1 MAVKLQSKYQLIKGK
16 QVQHLFNEISIMNK
30 LDHPFIL
37 KLNGVA
43 QDKRIVYM
51 FTDFMPCGDL
61 MGILNHFD
69 KLDIEKTVF
78 YAA

>member
-1 MAVKLQSKYQLIKGK
+1 
-16 QVQHLFNEISIMNK
+16 MNQ

-51 FTDFMPCGDL
+51 YTDYLPSGDL
-61 MGILNHFD
+61 MGILNEFD
-69 KLDIEKTVF
+69 KLNLEFT
-78 YAA
+78 

>member
-1 MAVKLQSKYQLIKGK
+1 
-16 QVQHLFNEISIMNK
+16 MNN
-30 LDHPFIL
+30 LDHPFIM

-51 FTDFMPCGDL
+51 YSDFMPSGDL
-61 MGILNHFD
+61 MGVINKFD
-69 KLDIEKTVF
+69 KLKVDHAKF

>member
-1 MAVKLQSKYQLIKGK
+1 
-16 QVQHLFNEISIMNK
+16 MNK

-69 KLDIEKTVF
+69 KLDIEKTAF

>member
-1 MAVKLQSKYQLIKGK
+1 M
-16 QVQHLFNEISIMNK
+16 QHLFNEISILNQ

-51 FTDFMPCGDL
+51 FTDYMPSGDL
-61 MGILNHFD
+61 MGVLNDLD
-69 KLDIEKTVF
+69 KLSLE
-78 YAA
+78 

>member
-1 MAVKLQSKYQLIKGK
+1 
-16 QVQHLFNEISIMNK
+16 MNQ

-51 FTDFMPCGDL
+51 YTDYLPSGDL
-61 MGILNHFD
+61 MGILNEFD
-69 KLDIEKTVF
+69 KALKSARPIFIEESFKS
-78 YAA
+78 

>member
-1 MAVKLQSKYQLIKGK
+1 M
-16 QVQHLFNEISIMNK
+16 QHLFNEISILNQ

-51 FTDFMPCGDL
+51 FTDYMPSGDL
-61 MGILNHFD
+61 MGVLNDLD
-69 KLDIEKTVF
+69 KLSLD
-78 YAA
+78 

>member
-1 MAVKLQSKYQLIKGK
+1 VQL
-16 QVQHLFNEISIMNK
+16 LFNEISIMNQ

-51 FTDFMPCGDL
+51 YTDYLPSGDL
-61 MGILNHFD
+61 MGILNEFD
-69 KLDIEKTVF
+69 KLNLEFT
-78 YAA
+78 